1 MLSKDKLKQI
11 LVEQR
16 ERLLKVPLGVEREVL
31 SIIEKKRKL
40 PHIVVITGLRRC
52 GKSTLL
58 RQIIKKFY
66 SDTDFYYIN
75 FEDERL
81 FNFKSQDF
89 NDIYE
94 VLVELFSKKKTFFLD
109 EVQNI
114 KNFELFVRRFYDE
127 GFKFFITGSNAELLS
142 KELGTKLTGR
152 HVDINL
158 TPFSF
163 REFLKFKKVEF
174 DTLDIYKTEFKARIK
189 NNFKDYL
196 NFGGMPE
203 YLIFD
208 DIEILER
215 IYEDIIMRDVVVR
228 HNVENIFE
236 LKTLYSYL
244 ITNFSKKFSFNS
256 VKNAIS
262 LSSVNT
268 IKKYISYFEETY
280 FLSVI
285 NKFDYSA
292 KKILRSEKK
301 VYVLDSGFIKAL
313 STSITKDKGWLLEN
327 LVFNVLN
334 NKFKVYYYSNGTE
347 CDFLIVKNKSI
358 ESAIQVTWELNGNK
372 KREFDGLY
380 DTMEK
385 FNIKTGL
392 ILTFDQEET
401 IRKEGKKIE
410 IKPVWKWLLT

>member
-1 MLSKDKLKQI
+1 MLSKEKLKQI